1 MTFNLRSPSAKRM
14 ARYLISGLLALLTNI
29 LLLYL
34 CVDVLAFWYLAG
46 STIAFVGTLLVSFI
60 LQKFWTFREPSKGEL
75 PKQLASY
82 GVLAVANIGVNVVLM
97 YFLVSILGVHHLLAQ
112 ILSSGTI
119 AVYGFVIYK
128 FFIFTSQR
136 RL

>member
-1 MTFNLRSPSAKRM
+1 MTLNFYSPSAKRM
-14 ARYLISGLLALLTNI
+14 ARYLTSGLIALLTNV

-34 CVDVLAFWYLAG
+34 CVDVFAFWYLAG
-46 STIAFVGTLLVSFI
+46 STIAFIGTIFVSFI

-82 GVLAVANIGVNVVLM
+82 SALAVANIGVNVVLM
-97 YFLVSILGVHHLLAQ
+97 YFLVSIWGMHHLLAQ

-136 RL
+136 RP